1 MTKLEI
7 CGMKASS
14 GSGEGLMTKTGT
26 ATEAFRPLAHTPEHH
41 RAERPSPTIT
51 IVEDGDVR
59 EIAAPRT
66 CVFEGGLA
74 RVTNVRLGD
83 RVSYR
88 QYSDHHLLHV
98 TLSGGTARTSGQ
110 VDGGPWV
117 HRHDRAGALSFTSCR
132 RERRGVAEQGDIG
145 GLEISLAP
153 WFVDEV
159 CEQRIDAWRD
169 RFNSE
174 DAKGWAVGKMIAAQ
188 MSRTDG
194 EPLALD
200 HLLVVLARQIGRV
213 YGNAA
218 CRRDDGWLHPAALV
232 RIVDQVRA
240 EPGRAI
246 RISEMARDAG
256 LGISAFIRAFRG
268 STGTTPA
275 AFIKQ
280 VRLDRAAAM
289 LKEGHH
295 PIGEIAGLTGF
306 ASASHLTRSF
316 RVQRGVTPA
325 RWRERARQASV

>member
-1 MTKLEI
+1 MTEI
-7 CGMKASS
+7 GA
-14 GSGEGLMTKTGT
+14 
-26 ATEAFRPLAHTPEHH
+26 ATEAFRPLAPAPEQSH
-41 RAERPSPTIT
+41 AERPSPTIT
-51 IVEDGDVR
+51 IVEEGDVR
-59 EIAAPRT
+59 EIAAA
-66 CVFEGGLA
+66 CVHMFEGGLA
-74 RVTNVRLGD
+74 RRTNVHLGD
-83 RVSYR
+83 RVTYR

-117 HRHDRAGALSFTSCR
+117 HRPDRAGALSFTSCR
-132 RERRGVAEQGDIG
+132 RERRGIAEQGEIG

-153 WFVDEV
+153 WFVNEV

-169 RFNSE
+169 GFNSE

-188 MSRTDG
+188 MSRTDV

-200 HLLVVLARQIGRV
+200 HLLVVLARQIGRA

-218 CRRDDGWLHPAALV
+218 CRPDDGWLHPAALV

-268 STGTTPA
+268 STGATPA
-275 AFIKQ
+275 AFAKQ
-280 VRLDRAAAM
+280 VRLNRAAEM

-316 RVQRGVTPA
+316 RLRRGVTPG
-325 RWRERARQASV
+325 RWREQARQASL